1 MSRLGRPVTP
11 IFLSEEEQR
20 ALEGLI
26 RKRNAPAQEVQR
38 AKMVLLA
45 SCGLSNR
52 AIADELCVHAQTVGY
67 WRKRFAAGRLPS
79 LSEAPRSGRPRT
91 ISDEQVAEVVRLTLE
106 QKPEAST
113 HWSTRLM
120 AQSTGLSNKTISHIW
135 RAFQLQPHRSES
147 FTLSKDPYFVDKVR
161 DVVGLYMSPPDN
173 ALVFCVD
180 EKSQIQ
186 ALERSQP
193 VLPLRPGA
201 PERQTH
207 DYYRHGTTS
216 LFAALETKIN
226 FLTQW
231 EAFAA
236 FPRNALIALSYNLEF
251 RVFKAGATLYGACPA
266 PVPYTILSSITLC
279 SRRVMRR
286 TADPSSADAPS
297 LAFIISGSG
306 SVWAR
311 PPGPIARHAG
321 TRLVSAAARGYFF
334 GRLCTP
340 AEVLLFPAPAAHAHH
355 CYRSQTT
362 AEDLGEW
369 QGMSHCC
376 KQLRRRSSLDRH
388 LGRALLRRLVMPHTT
403 PDHFASAGQSIAP
416 PTALGASQGHA
427 SARRSP

>member
-11 IFLSEEEQR
+11 IFLSEEEQST
-20 ALEGLI
+20 LDGLI

-45 SCGLSNR
+45 SQGLSNR
-52 AIADELCVHAQTVGY
+52 AIADELSVHAQTVGY

-135 RAFQLQPHRSES
+135 RAFQLQPHRTES

-161 DVVGLYMSPPDN
+161 DVVGLCMSPPDN

-193 VLPLRPGA
+193 ILPLRPGA

-216 LFAALETKIN
+216 LFAALDVATGRVISSLKPRHRSRE
-226 FLTQW
+226 FLSFLRQIERTVPDGLDIHIVLDNYATHKTDTVNQW
-231 EAFAA
+231 LSKRPHWHLHFIPTHSSWLNQVERF
-236 FPRNALIALSYNLEF
+236 FALITSRAIRRGSFGALDQLKRAINQYIEQHNQNPKPF
-251 RVFKAGATLYGACPA
+251 VW
-266 PVPYTILSSITLC
+266 
-279 SRRVMRR
+279 
-286 TADPSSADAPS
+286 TASADAI
-297 LAFIISGSG
+297 LAK
-306 SVWAR
+306 VAQ
-311 PPGPIARHAG
+311 
-321 TRLVSAAARGYFF
+321 
-334 GRLCTP
+334 LC
-340 AEVLLFPAPAAHAHH
+340 
-355 CYRSQTT
+355 S
-362 AEDLGEW
+362 
-369 QGMSHCC
+369 
-376 KQLRRRSSLDRH
+376 KLR
-388 LGRALLRRLVMPHTT
+388 
-403 PDHFASAGQSIAP
+403 
-416 PTALGASQGHA
+416 
-427 SARRSP
+427 